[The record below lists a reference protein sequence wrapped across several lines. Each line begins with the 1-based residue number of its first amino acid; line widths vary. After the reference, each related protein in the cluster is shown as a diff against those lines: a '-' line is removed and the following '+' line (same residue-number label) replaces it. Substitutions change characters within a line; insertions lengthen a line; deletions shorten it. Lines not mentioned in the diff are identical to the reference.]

1 MGCYALLKG
10 KCTRHPDIREQV
22 HVFFRVGNEILLIVI
37 KNAFNQFL
45 TELTVNGSI
54 DMFDYLDIEKGEEKG
69 NNRVLISVP
78 GVRSLCQI

>member
-1 MGCYALLKG
+1 MGCYALLKS

-22 HVFFRVGNEILLIVI
+22 QVFFRVGNEILLIVI

-45 TELTVNGSI
+45 TELTVNV
-54 DMFDYLDIEKGEEKG
+54 FDSLDIEKGEEKG